1 MQRCDRLK
9 VAVIG
14 DGGWGTAL
22 ATVVA
27 SKDLPVTLWS
37 HDRAYAEEMALSR
50 RNRKFLAR
58 VALLEAIEVTADTGA
73 AADADTIVVAVPTIY
88 LRSVLERFKGGIPP
102 GAIIVSVV
110 KGIEQKTYLR
120 PSEIIAGFF
129 PESRLA
135 VLSGPSHAEEVAEG
149 LPTTVVCA
157 SAEGDVARRVQE
169 TFSTSKFRT
178 YTSEDVIGVELGGAL
193 KNVIGL
199 AAGICEGLGFGDNS
213 RAALLTRGLAEM
225 TRLGVALGADAA
237 TFRGLSGMGDL
248 ITTCVSP
255 FGRNRSVGLQIAQ
268 GKSLEEITAKT
279 EMVAEGVHTT
289 RAVVDLADKL
299 DIDMPISREV
309 FHVLFE
315 NKDPQQGVI
324 DLMTRDPKE
333 EKEDFG

>member
-9 VAVIG
+9 LAVIG

-22 ATVVA
+22 ATVLA
-27 SKDLPVTLWS
+27 SNDLPVALWS
-37 HDRAYAEEMALSR
+37 HDCAYAEEVALSR
-50 RNRKFLAR
+50 CNRKFLAG
-58 VALLEAIEVTADTGA
+58 VALSETIDVTARADA
-73 AADADTIVVAVPTIY
+73 AADAAMIVVAVPTIY
-88 LRSVLERFKGGIPP
+88 LRSVLDGFKGKVPP
-102 GAIIVSVV
+102 GAIITSVV
-110 KGIEQKTYLR
+110 KGVEQKTYLR
-120 PSEIIAGFF
+120 PSEIIAEFF
-129 PESRLA
+129 PDNPRA
-135 VLSGPSHAEEVAEG
+135 VLSGPSHAEEVAKG

-157 SAEGDVARRVQE
+157 SEDGEVARRVQE
-169 TFSTSKFRT
+169 TFSTSRFRT
-178 YTSEDVIGVELGGAL
+178 YTSGDVVGVELGGAL

-268 GKSLEEITAKT
+268 GKTLDEITAKT

-289 RAVVDLADKL
+289 RAVVDLAEKL
-299 DIDMPISREV
+299 NIEMPITREV

-315 NKDPQQGVI
+315 KKNPRQAVA
-324 DLMTRDPKE
+324 DLMSRDPRE